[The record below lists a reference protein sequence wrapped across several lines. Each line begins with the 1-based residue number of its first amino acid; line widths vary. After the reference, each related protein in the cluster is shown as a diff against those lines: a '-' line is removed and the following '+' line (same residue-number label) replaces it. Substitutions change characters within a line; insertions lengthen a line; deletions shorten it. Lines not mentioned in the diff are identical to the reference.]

1 MKRTVW
7 KILVAVS
14 ALLMLTGCSFELRSI
29 ESLMR
34 PPYTPTERELEKS
47 IHKLLGTHISYRS
60 PSSGNHFSAIT
71 LRDLNNDSVDE
82 AVVFYVNKDDE
93 SSVRMCVLSQLAG
106 EWDLVSDFSGNGSG
120 VISLDFADFNN
131 DANEEI
137 IVSWL
142 LFGDKAQ
149 KMISIYTSD
158 SDNNTLSVSAC
169 ISEPY
174 DLMTVTDVNGNNEK
188 QILLS
193 YTYLSNSL
201 GKTTLK
207 VLGITAENEAV
218 LINETILDERITKT
232 VAINSDMPDG
242 NITPRFFIDA
252 QISESQ
258 FITKVLEW
266 NDETKK
272 FVSLIDDENDR
283 DITLRSSN
291 LISKDINGDGLL
303 EIPLRRPMSESNDGD
318 TSFGYILEWCKIKKS
333 KLVATDFYVVNLLE
347 NYNLYFPSDWKNK
360 VYIRTDLETRTW
372 NFLNKNDV
380 MLFSVSA
387 IDFSQWDEN
396 SSSVTEM
403 LMMQNDTVYACTI
416 TEEGKSFGIKA
427 VDLLKYF
434 SLNV

>member
-7 KILVAVS
+7 KIAVAVLAMFILS
-14 ALLMLTGCSFELRSI
+14 SCSFELRSI

-34 PPYTPTERELEKS
+34 PPYTPTERKLEKS

-60 PSSGNHFSAIT
+60 PSSGDHFSAIT
-71 LRDLNNDSVDE
+71 LHDLNNDSVDE

-93 SSVRMCVLSQLAG
+93 SSVRMCVLSQAAG
-106 EWDLVSDFSGNGSG
+106 EWGLVSDFSGNGSG

-158 SDNNTLSVSAC
+158 SDDDKFNVSAC

-174 DLMTVTDVNGNNEK
+174 DLMTVTNVNGNNEK

-193 YTYLSNSL
+193 FTSLSNSL

-207 VLGITAENEAV
+207 VLGVTADNEAV
-218 LINETILDERITKT
+218 LINETLLDERITKT
-232 VAINSDMPDG
+232 VAINSDLPDG

-252 QISESQ
+252 QISDSR
-258 FITKVLEW
+258 FITQVLEW
-266 NDETKK
+266 DGESKK
-272 FVSLIDDENDR
+272 FVSLLDDVNNR

-291 LISKDINGDGLL
+291 LICKDINGDGRL
-303 EIPLRRPMSESNDGD
+303 EIPLRKPMSESNDGD
-318 TSFGYILEWCKIKKS
+318 SSFGFILEWCEIKKS
-333 KLVATDFYVVNLLE
+333 KLVATEFYVVNLLE
-347 NYNLYFPSDWKNK
+347 NYNLYFPSEWKNN
-360 VYIRTDLETRTW
+360 VFIRTDLGTRTW

-380 MLFSVSA
+380 LLFSVSA

-396 SSSVTEM
+396 SSVVTEM